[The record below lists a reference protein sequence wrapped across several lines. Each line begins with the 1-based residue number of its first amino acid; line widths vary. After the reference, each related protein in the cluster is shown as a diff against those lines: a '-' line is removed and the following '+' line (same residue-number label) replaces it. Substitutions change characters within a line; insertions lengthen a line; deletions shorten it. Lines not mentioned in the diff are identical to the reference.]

1 MLRYLITLSALA
13 CIIPQSVQAED
24 IAVQNSSIESATVY
38 TDRASVTREATVSL
52 PAGSHN
58 LVFSGLTP
66 YLMPDSL
73 RVEGSALAKVK
84 FGAVVYKQVMASEI
98 TGPKANELNQE
109 LETLADQRKVL
120 EGEQQSLESK
130 KTFLTTIGT
139 QAALRTNENIAE
151 MNLKPEQWTQAA
163 QTLYSSLNETISA
176 QIAVEAK
183 MRDLDKKIAKVQSD
197 LNALGSGNYTTYSV
211 TIPLESPAAT
221 DLKVKLSYQ
230 VSNAGWQ
237 PVYDARLDTN
247 TSQLELI
254 QYGAVYQ
261 STGEDWAGVALTL
274 STAQPHRGTSLPDL
288 SPFWVDIWQEQAYD
302 KSAKFM
308 SMGAS
313 NVAAAPEMARA
324 MEADAVMQDQRS
336 TPLQKMEE
344 ASFETAE
351 ISTGGFVSEYK
362 IPGPAT
368 IKADGTAT
376 KVMVGNFSTESTL
389 QVHIKPQ
396 LSTDA
401 FLVSKAKLK
410 GDSPILPGQV
420 SLFRNGA
427 YVGQSTF
434 PLLRP
439 DEEHALFFGTDD
451 QISVKRKVLKD
462 EKTDAGIIMRDN
474 VQERHYV
481 TEVQNLRK
489 TPVTIV
495 VKETIPAGRNDEIV
509 TQIIGDATTQGFEK
523 DSANIKGLLRWEF
536 SLEPKAKKDLK
547 LGWKVT
553 WPKDKNISGL

>member
-1 MLRYLITLSALA
+1 MSRYLMVLSTFVILMPKLA
-13 CIIPQSVQAED
+13 TAED
-24 IAVQNSSIESATVY
+24 INVQSSKIAAATVY
-38 TDRASVTREATVSL
+38 ADRASVTREATASI
-52 PAGSHN
+52 PSGSHN

-66 YLMPDSL
+66 YLIPDSL

-84 FGAVVYKQVMASEI
+84 FGAVISRQVMAAEI

-109 LETLADQRKVL
+109 LETLSDARRVL

-151 MNLKPEQWTQAA
+151 INLKPEQWTQAA
-163 QTLYSSLNETISA
+163 QTIYSNLNETITA
-176 QIAVEAK
+176 QIAVEGK
-183 MRDLDKKIAKVQSD
+183 LRDLDKKIAKVQSD

-211 TIPLESPAAT
+211 TIPLESPSPT
-221 DLKVKLSYQ
+221 ELNVKLSYQ

-237 PVYDARLDTN
+237 PVYDARLDTT
-247 TSQLELI
+247 TSQLDLI
-254 QYGAVYQ
+254 QYGSVRQ
-261 STGEDWAGVALTL
+261 STGEDWTNVALTL

-288 SPFWVDIWQEQAYD
+288 SPYWVDIWQEQVYD

-313 NVAAAPEMARA
+313 NVTASPQATRA
-324 MEADAVMQDQRS
+324 MEADALMQDQAMAPPQ
-336 TPLQKMEE
+336 TLEE
-344 ASFETAE
+344 ASFANAE

-362 IPGPAT
+362 IPGPAS
-368 IKADGTAT
+368 IKADGTSS

-389 QVHIKPQ
+389 QVHVKPQ
-396 LSTDA
+396 LSTEA

-410 GDSPILPGQV
+410 GESPILPGQV

-427 YVGQSTF
+427 YVGQSVF

-462 EKTDAGIIMRDN
+462 EKTDAGVIMRDN
-474 VQERHYV
+474 IQERQFV
-481 TEVQNLRK
+481 TEIQNLRK

-495 VKETIPAGRNDEIV
+495 VKETIPVGRNDEV
-509 TQIIGDATTQGFEK
+509 TSQILGDATTQGFEK

-536 SLEPKAKKDLK
+536 TLDPKAKKDLK

>member
-1 MLRYLITLSALA
+1 MSRYLMVLSAFVILMPKLA
-13 CIIPQSVQAED
+13 TAED
-24 IAVQNSSIESATVY
+24 IHVQSSKIAAATVY
-38 TDRASVTREATVSL
+38 ADRATVTREATASI
-52 PAGSHN
+52 PSGSHN

-66 YLMPDSL
+66 YLIPDSL

-84 FGAVVYKQVMASEI
+84 FGAVISRQVMAAEI

-109 LETLADQRKVL
+109 LETLSDARRVL

-151 MNLKPEQWTQAA
+151 INLKPEQWTQAA
-163 QTLYSSLNETISA
+163 QTIYSNLNETITA
-176 QIAVEAK
+176 QIAVEGK
-183 MRDLDKKIAKVQSD
+183 LRDLDKKIAKVQSD

-211 TIPLESPAAT
+211 TIPLESPSPT
-221 DLKVKLSYQ
+221 ELNVKLSYQ

-237 PVYDARLDTN
+237 PVYDARLDTT
-247 TSQLELI
+247 TSQLDLI
-254 QYGAVYQ
+254 QYGSVRQ
-261 STGEDWAGVALTL
+261 STGEDWTNVALTL

-288 SPFWVDIWQEQAYD
+288 SPYWVDIWQEQAYD
-302 KSAKFM
+302 TSAKFM

-313 NVAAAPEMARA
+313 NVAASPQATRA
-324 MEADAVMQDQRS
+324 MEADALMQDQAMA
-336 TPLQKMEE
+336 PAPKLEE
-344 ASFETAE
+344 ASFANAE

-362 IPGPAT
+362 IPGPAS
-368 IKADGTAT
+368 IKADGTSS

-389 QVHIKPQ
+389 QVHVKPQ
-396 LSTDA
+396 LSTEA

-410 GDSPILPGQV
+410 GESPILPGQV

-427 YVGQSTF
+427 YVGLSVF

-462 EKTDAGIIMRDN
+462 EKTDAGVIMRDN
-474 VQERHYV
+474 IQERQFV
-481 TEVQNLRK
+481 TEIQNVRK

-495 VKETIPAGRNDEIV
+495 VKETIPVGRNDEV
-509 TQIIGDATTQGFEK
+509 TSQILGDATTQGFEK

-536 SLEPKAKKDLK
+536 TLDPKSKKDLK

-553 WPKDKNISGL
+553 WPKDKSISGL